1 MPKILQLL
9 AKKIKEGTTYMQ
21 EAIAETLGLMVYFI
35 INKLGSLFS
44 EQNEEESENEGMKD
58 P

>member
-1 MPKILQLL
+1 M

-44 EQNEEESENEGMKD
+44 DQNEEESENEGMKD